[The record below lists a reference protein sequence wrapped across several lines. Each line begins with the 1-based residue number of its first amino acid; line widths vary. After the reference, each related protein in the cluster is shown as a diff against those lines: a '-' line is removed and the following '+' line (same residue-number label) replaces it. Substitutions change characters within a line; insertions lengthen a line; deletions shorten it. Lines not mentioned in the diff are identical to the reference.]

1 MHLLVGP
8 NTLANLKE
16 NPRHGRSVFFLEAYG
31 LIYAAQFARNMQG
44 KSFLTNE
51 ETGILLHELEKG
63 DGLWDKERLLG
74 REQTEGAL
82 YNLAVRIGEKFDVS
96 PEDIKK

>member
-1 MHLLVGP
+1 
-8 NTLANLKE
+8 
-16 NPRHGRSVFFLEAYG
+16 
-31 LIYAAQFARNMQG
+31 
-44 KSFLTNE
+44 
-51 ETGILLHELEKG
+51 
-63 DGLWDKERLLG
+63 LLG

>member
-1 MHLLVGP
+1 M
-8 NTLANLKE
+8 
-16 NPRHGRSVFFLEAYG
+16 
-31 LIYAAQFARNMQG
+31 
-44 KSFLTNE
+44 
-51 ETGILLHELEKG
+51 HELEKG